1 MQSLILFILLTYIYS
16 TKTTKWTAKELVQAF
31 NNSPNKQMLDPD
43 LYLEDKT
50 LDEKTLGRIN
60 SLESENKFKTKIFLI
75 AGISEEYKSF
85 LSIDIERFTDELS
98 REILKGDKQAEY
110 DSMFIVFSIN
120 DRIMR
125 IRTGSNVKS
134 YLPDSKAQDYL
145 DAIKSYLR
153 DSKYSQAVN
162 ILMEKIYERIT
173 SPYTIYWDILE
184 YAPIIIIVVV
194 LLVIYIYSYCKNR
207 VSKPAATRLNRIQ
220 RICRAGKPKREIIE
234 TTCVIC
240 LEEFSNNTEI
250 ASQENVNR
258 SDLEE
263 HLNNKNPMA
272 VVRLECGHPFHFGC
286 IAEWSKNH
294 NTCPTCREKIDNNE
308 EDDQMLSQNLV
319 AVQTSLFPDIIRA
332 RVRHGSSF
340 RWRNEF
346 WWTTSST
353 YGTSSSGTSR
363 GWNLFSGGATSRW

>member
-1 MQSLILFILLTYIYS
+1 MQILILSILLTYILS
-16 TKTTKWTAKELVQAF
+16 TKTTKWTVKELLQAF
-31 NNSPNKQMLDPD
+31 NDSPNKQMLDPD
-43 LYLEDKT
+43 LYLEDKA
-50 LDEKTLGRIN
+50 LDEKTLSRIN
-60 SLESENKFKTKIFLI
+60 SLENEKKFKTIIFLI

-98 REILKGDKQAEY
+98 YEILKGDKQAEY

-125 IRTGSNVKS
+125 IRTGSNVRS
-134 YLPDSKAQDYL
+134 YLPDSKAQEYL

-184 YAPIIIIVVV
+184 YWPLIIVVV
-194 LLVIYIYSYCKNR
+194 VLLAEYIYSYCKNR

-240 LEEFSNNTEI
+240 LEEFNNSNAESP
-250 ASQENVNR
+250 SQENVNR

-263 HLNNKNPMA
+263 HLINKNPMA
-272 VVRLECGHPFHFGC
+272 VIRLECGHPFHFGC

-294 NTCPTCREKIDNNE
+294 NTCPTCREKIDSE
-308 EDDQMLSQNLV
+308 EDDQMLSQNLI
-319 AVQTSLFPDIIRA
+319 AVQASLFPDIIRA
-332 RVRHGSSF
+332 RVTHGSSF
-340 RWRNEF
+340 RWRNDFF
-346 WWTTSST
+346 WWTTS
-353 YGTSSSGTSR
+353 TSSSWSTG
-363 GWNLFSGGATSRW
+363 GWNSSRGGATSRW